1 MNTNTSKV
9 PIIAALVAAMVYSAA
24 FAAPPPGKG
33 KPPTPGEETL
43 GNNLSFATKFVP
55 DTVGAPP
62 LRLACSE
69 AATAPTGPR
78 CTLFPDFWCQKTE
91 AVWQAAC
98 TTGVADGTTLVTAN
112 WGANLLGDASI
123 KAGRPV
129 RVEMVLTEATP
140 GATTGVG
147 YIVSKLTDELDRLA
161 TYGTNGA
168 VQNTSFTVWDKD
180 ATLKIETCA
189 DQDCATTTGTIL
201 PESVAAAEINSLGNV
216 VYGYNWGTKGK
227 AGAPAAGLYKITF
240 SANGTAI
247 NNAPGAQMCPAPDNC
262 TFVIVRI
269 APSAG
274 GGGGG
279 KGKPN

>member
-1 MNTNTSKV
+1 MKTNTKTVS
-9 PIIAALVAAMVYSAA
+9 IAAVLAASILSSAT

-33 KPPTPGEETL
+33 KPPTPGEETV

-55 DTVGAPP
+55 DTVDAPP
-62 LRLACSE
+62 LPLACLE
-69 AATAPTGPR
+69 VATAPTGPK
-78 CTLFPDFWCQKTE
+78 CTLFPDYWCQKTE

-98 TTGVADGTTLVTAN
+98 TTGFADRTTLVTAN

-129 RVEMVLTEATP
+129 RVEMVLTDATP

-168 VQNTSFTVWDKD
+168 EQNTSFTVWDKG
-180 ATLKIETCA
+180 AKLKIETCA
-189 DQDCATTTGTIL
+189 DQDCATTTGTVL

-227 AGAPAAGLYKITF
+227 AGAPATGIYKITF

-247 NNAPGAQMCPAPDNC
+247 NNAPGAQMCQAADNC
-262 TFVIVRI
+262 TYVIVTI
-269 APSAG
+269 SPSAG
-274 GGGGG
+274 GGGR
-279 KGKPN
+279 